1 MTHLIRIE
9 LSETS
14 GVIAYIWLIFLLN
27 TMFDS
32 QLRHS
37 LLSVVFIIVIIGIIW
52 LFIGL
57 FLFSCSVQEGKQ
69 KTPLIHNQTSFEG
82 VTYLE
87 RIDNFSLQVFDIKAE
102 LSYFVKAKSY
112 FSFKNLPVLLIEPKV
127 TFYDA
132 KGIKNY
138 VLNSKRAHYVDNNG
152 IKFKGE
158 VGIHFING
166 FNHKINTEEL
176 LVGIETRDLMSKKQV
191 TYLGETVKII
201 SQGIQIRSKDDIIKL
216 IGNIKINQRD
226 GQQILTKDLYI
237 NQIEGQKHFYSKN
250 KIVYMFQKDKIYADG
265 IDINEQEQ
273 IIELLGKVKIMKDSG
288 SKISTK
294 NLFIDQ
300 SNGLEIYRTKEKVHY
315 QSNTADIHA
324 VGMIYDVIKQK
335 IKLTSDVIGIL

>member
-9 LSETS
+9 LSEAS

-32 QLRHS
+32 QLRYS
-37 LLSVVFIIVIIGIIW
+37 LLSVVFIIVKIGIIW
-52 LFIGL
+52 FFIGL
-57 FLFSCSVQEGKQ
+57 FLFSCSVQEDKQ
-69 KTPLIHNQTSFEG
+69 KALLIHNQTSFEEA
-82 VTYLE
+82 TYLE
-87 RIDNFSLQVFDIKAE
+87 RIDNFSLQVFDTKAK

-112 FSFKNLPVLLIEPKV
+112 FSFNNFPALLIEPEV
-127 TFYDA
+127 TFYNA

-138 VLNSKRAHYVDNNG
+138 VLNSKRAHYVENSG
-152 IKFKGE
+152 IKFKGK
-158 VGIHFING
+158 VGIYSSNG

-176 LVGIETRDLMSKKQV
+176 LVGFETRDLMSKKQV
-191 TYLGETVKII
+191 TYLGETVNII
-201 SQGIQIRSKDDIIKL
+201 SQGIQIRAKDNIIKL
-216 IGNIKINQRD
+216 IGNIRINQSD

-237 NQIEGQKHFYSKN
+237 DQIEGQKHFFSKN

-273 IIELLGKVKIMKDSG
+273 MIELLGKVKIMKDSS

-294 NLFIDQ
+294 NLSIDQ

-315 QSNTADIHA
+315 QSNIADIHA

-335 IKLTSDVIGIL
+335 IKLISDVAGIL